1 MVQSIKRIKFSE
13 DIDLE
18 LFHKIEKFVL
28 KKTDFGEVKI
38 YYPKEKYF
46 DEDFVL
52 VTLDN
57 TIVLS
62 LYYSNEYSYKRLVA
76 RLMDGFEKLDP
87 ECEWDTNYI
96 PRVLI
101 FFDEDI
107 DSDIFYEIINKNRFD
122 VGYGNILASMS
133 DLDSKNIVYA
143 VFRMV
148 CQMNNFD
155 RLLGEI
161 VSEIEDINSNFEI
174 IVM

>member
-1 MVQSIKRIKFSE
+1 MVQSIKRIKFS
-13 DIDLE
+13 DDVDLE
-18 LFHKIEKFVL
+18 LFHKIKKFTL

-46 DEDFVL
+46 DEDFML
-52 VTLDN
+52 FTPDN
-57 TIVLS
+57 NVVLS
-62 LYYSNEYSYKRLVA
+62 LYYSDEYSYKCLVA

-87 ECEWDTNYI
+87 ECEWDTSYI
-96 PRVLI
+96 PHVLI

-107 DSDIFYEIINKNRFD
+107 DSDIFSNIINKKRVD
-122 VGYGNILASMS
+122 VGYGTILSSMS
-133 DLDSKNIVYA
+133 DLDSKNIVFA

-155 RLLGEI
+155 KLLCEI
-161 VSEIEDINSNFEI
+161 VSEIMEINPNFEI